1 MFQPPWLAI
10 LGLGMLLLALILNF
24 AFKAFKIV
32 GFDTY
37 EVIVMLLAPI
47 ILEVA
52 INPVYLTNYKNINIY
67 ADPAGFFI
75 PLLFSIRFLAS
86 GRAPF
91 KRSLLG
97 IIFISYIANTHSIP
111 SHVGVIVKD
120 VGTIILI
127 TSLYSLFASRKPEEA
142 GPIAYVCG
150 TTGVIIGSD
159 IANLSSLTRVFGE
172 DVKFTIGGA
181 GMFDAIYI
189 VGLLS
194 VVVDLIA
201 SSIEEIIKET
211 KNSNK

>member
-1 MFQPPWLAI
+1 MFQFQWLVLVGIGI
-10 LGLGMLLLALILNF
+10 LALALILNF
-24 AFKAFKIV
+24 AFKAFRIV
-32 GFDTY
+32 GFETL
-37 EVIVMLLAPI
+37 EVVVMLLAPL
-47 ILEVA
+47 ILEFTIGPIFLA
-52 INPVYLTNYKNINIY
+52 NYENIEVY

-75 PLLFSIRFLAS
+75 PIILSIRFLAS
-86 GRAPF
+86 GRAPV
-91 KRSLLG
+91 KRAIFG

-127 TSLYSLFASRKPEEA
+127 TSLYSLYASRKPEEA
-142 GPIAYVCG
+142 GPIAYVIG

-159 IANLSSLTRVFGE
+159 VANLSNLTHVFGQE
-172 DVKFTIGGA
+172 LKFTIGGA

-201 SSIEEIIKET
+201 SSIEEIIKEET
-211 KNSNK
+211 T